1 MKTIITRSLLLL
13 LLWITTLGTH
23 AAGDRLFR
31 IDRSLN
37 KNIVVYDV
45 QLKGGGLDTKNPI
58 NVYWLRNQ
66 TQEGLVKELSM
77 IERKLAFGYKVVS
90 ASPTEATVTLTAC
103 SKRKIKVTKRSGKWV
118 ATVTIN
124 GKECILDHIYVKSK
138 GSMAVEYIELHG
150 KTLNGGVLQKERMN
164 N

>member
-1 MKTIITRSLLLL
+1 MKTIINRLLLCL
-13 LLWITTLGTH
+13 LLCGTALGAD

-31 IDRSLN
+31 IERSLN
-37 KNIVVYDV
+37 KNIVVYDA
-45 QLKGGGLDTKNPI
+45 QLKGNGLDTKNPI

-103 SKRKIKVTKRSGKWV
+103 SKRKIKVAKRSGKWT

-150 KTLNGGVLQKERMN
+150 KTLNGGVAQKERMN